1 MAEYN
6 GSIELISGIKPK
18 NNGEFPLVNARD
30 VQVDDTGKRL
40 DEVLASILA
49 NDGGGGNGSY
59 TLTEADIAL
68 IVQRVLAELKV
79 YSGNYEVTPSTQK
92 QQLPTA
98 QAIMEQDLFVKEI
111 PYSEVSNNEGGK
123 TVNIG

>member
-49 NDGGGGNGSY
+49 NGGGGGNGSY